1 MNPGGL
7 FKVLLG
13 TAVVLAI
20 LFFYISQQQQAQSD
34 SMEADFA
41 RFDEDFARMNKQMS
55 MSSTDKDEWAK
66 AEQAAHERVEASA
79 QRAKDSQKKVDET
92 LSEMEREIESIN
104 PEELSSE

>member
-55 MSSTDKDEWAK
+55 SSTDKDEWVK

-104 PEELSSE
+104 LEELSSE